1 MDSVLVKFIEERKET
16 WINGKIKSNTSED
29 DKLAIEDQAAEKFSP
44 ESWVI
49 DAAKRAKQ
57 LFLASHPGKFSH
69 PDAKGSPVIA
79 EIANSAITGYLC
91 TATTPVELDCLGNA
105 AALDVKK
112 FLDLKLAEDKTL
124 LQHLEEETSFIQ
136 RNFTFAQK
144 SFSEIREDFLMIKTD
159 EKKTK
164 TNGLLKQVYFP
175 VGDNY
180 HLLSLL
186 TPSTLMFDLKDR
198 INDMHFSEE
207 AKAVRDKRKAGAKS
221 ELGLSEIYNLTI
233 IGFGGT
239 KPQNISSLNSKN
251 GGTAYLLS
259 SLPPSLER
267 KRVYPPR
274 TNFFTD
280 CLQPKQFREAFA
292 ILHKVLSVRV
302 NNLHV
307 RAGRDAA
314 FRSLLYGAAD
324 RLWEIRQLEAG
335 WSDSDNY
342 KNLPHWQKIWL
353 DEQYVGEREGEPVWF
368 KEVQNSLI
376 RWLANSYH
384 TLHKDEAISI
394 GDEDWQNYNELFAS
408 IERIFL

>member
-1 MDSVLVKFIEERKET
+1 MDSVLVKFIEERKEKS
-16 WINGKIKSNTSED
+16 ISGKINSNTSED
-29 DKLAIEDQAAEKFSP
+29 ERLAIEDQAAETFFP
-44 ESWVI
+44 ENWVI

-57 LFLASHPGKFSH
+57 LSLTSHPGKFSH

-79 EIANSAITGYLC
+79 EVDTPAPGYLC
-91 TATTPVELDCLGNA
+91 TATIPAELDCFGNA

-112 FLDLKLAEDKTL
+112 FLDLKLAENKTL

-144 SFSEIREDFLMIKTD
+144 SFAEIREDFLMIKTD
-159 EKKTK
+159 ENKTK
-164 TNGLLKQVYFP
+164 TSGLLKQVYFP
-175 VGDNY
+175 VGNNY

-198 INDMHFSEE
+198 INNMHFSEE
-207 AKAVRDKRKAGAKS
+207 AKAVREKRKAEAKS
-221 ELGLSEIYNLTI
+221 ELKLSEIYNLTV

-239 KPQNISSLNSKN
+239 KPQNISSLNSKS

-292 ILHKVLSVRV
+292 TLHKVLSVGV

-314 FRSLLYGAAD
+314 FRSLLYGVAD
-324 RLWEIRQLEAG
+324 RLWEIRQLEAN

-342 KNLPHWQKIWL
+342 QNLPHWQKIWL
-353 DEQYVGEREGEPVWF
+353 DEQYAGEREGEPVWF
-368 KEVQNSLI
+368 KEVQNGLI
-376 RWLANSYH
+376 RWLGNSYH
-384 TLHKDEAISI
+384 TLHKDEAVSI
-394 GDEDWQNYNELFAS
+394 GDADWQNYNELFAS